1 MYEGDS
7 YLFKISERFA
17 KIMSEE
23 KGVEV
28 MEIIEKAPAKIN
40 LLLDVVGKRE
50 DGFHEM
56 ELVMTSIDLSDRLT
70 ISPREDEQITI
81 SSNSAFMPLDER
93 NIVHKT
99 AKLFKDTYTIQQGI
113 HIDIHKK
120 IPIAAGLGGGSSD
133 AAAVL
138 RGLNRLWK
146 LDITTEELA
155 GLGSQIGSDVPFCV
169 YGRTA
174 YASGRGDEVELI
186 QEIPQCW
193 VVLVKPPKGIS
204 SWTVFE
210 NLDVD
215 QLVHLDSEKML
226 SAIKECDYEG
236 VISSAGNALE
246 EISALQQP
254 LITRVKE
261 KMLEFGAD
269 TAVMSGTGPTIYA
282 LTQKHSKAKRIVNGL
297 KGFCQEVYLVRTLK

>member
-1 MYEGDS
+1 MNARE
-7 YLFKISERFA
+7 ERG
-17 KIMSEE
+17 KN
-23 KGVEV
+23 

-40 LLLDVVGKRE
+40 LTLDIVGKRD

-56 ELVMTSIDLSDRLT
+56 EMVMTSIDLADRLT
-70 ISPREDEQITI
+70 MTLRKDEKITV

-93 NIVHKT
+93 NIVHRT
-99 AKLFKDTYTIQQGI
+99 ATLLKDRCGVETGVD
-113 HIDIHKK
+113 IDINKK

-138 RGLNRLWK
+138 RGLNRLWD
-146 LDITTEELA
+146 LGYSLSELA
-155 GLGSQIGSDVPFCV
+155 ELGMEIGSDVPFCV

-174 YASGRGDEVELI
+174 YATGRGDEIKLI
-186 QEIPQCW
+186 DEIPQCW

-215 QLVHLDSEKML
+215 RLPHYDTKRML
-226 SAIKECDYEG
+226 EAIKSNDYEG
-236 VISSAGNALE
+236 VVRYAGNALE
-246 EISALQQP
+246 EVSAKQQP
-254 LITRVKE
+254 LITRTKE
-261 KMLEFGAD
+261 KMLAFGAD

-282 LTQKHSKAKRIVNGL
+282 LTQKRSKAQRIVNGL
-297 KGFCQEVYLVRTLK
+297 KGFCKEVYLVRTLK